1 MSKMPA
7 HPEADKPAFELSVIH
22 RLFVC
27 VDLCI
32 YIVTVVD
39 LILSYG
45 LHYACLC
52 KLETEATLNVS
63 VLKVDLD
70 NCSCITLVGDLVS
83 SQRNCHC
90 RTILMLVVPVD

>member
-52 KLETEATLNVS
+52 TLETDATLNVS
-63 VLKVDLD
+63 VLRL
-70 NCSCITLVGDLVS
+70 
-83 SQRNCHC
+83 
-90 RTILMLVVPVD
+90 ILTTVVALRL